1 MTREE
6 CIEKARQRGSL
17 YEVAT
22 PGLVDQRRYSHSDV
36 AIVGGRVVRNRFGDC
51 DPPGD
56 GWANAKT
63 PGDVFVN
70 VMAEMYECHDE
81 AFLKLV
87 REIGKTTDDTIV
99 AAEEFVDAIQE
110 ASGAL
115 RRLVRATWRRNRAA
129 WAMRPMLAEAIR
141 RRKVAEWRAST
152 N

>member
-17 YEVAT
+17 YEVAS
-22 PGLVDQRRYSHSDV
+22 PGLVDPRRLHHSDV
-36 AIVGGRVVRNRFGDC
+36 AIVGGRVVVNRFGDC
-51 DPPGD
+51 DS
-56 GWANAKT
+56 WEQTRT
-63 PGDVFVN
+63 PGDLFVN
-70 VMAEMYECHDE
+70 LMAEMYECHDE

-99 AAEEFVDAIQE
+99 AAEEFFDAIQE

-129 WAMRPMLAEAIR
+129 WAMRSMLAEAIR